1 MFWFGLVFSA
11 IVFLTGIQPIQDW
24 VSSPWPNVNQKHL
37 DFIRIVLFLLG
48 LGISVQ
54 GHVVTENM
62 VASLSQA
69 IQPRNFT
76 AGQDKVFLDVL
87 CKAPPGKVQL
97 LWLGSNPEAEN
108 LGKHIA
114 VLLERAGWIVDKGG
128 YGANPTPVGFE
139 IHVQSEGNA
148 PPPMATLREALKSVG
163 YQISLV
169 EKRDSPRNDWLW
181 LVVGHK
187 P

>member
-1 MFWFGLVFSA
+1 MQWWDSAENLYRIASWLTVATFAAPLLFGILA
-11 IVFLTGIQPIQDW
+11 LYTQ
-24 VSSPWPNVNQKHL
+24 NRARHL
-37 DFIRIVLFLLG
+37 DSRVI
-48 LGISVQ
+48 
-54 GHVVTENM
+54 E
-62 VASLSQA
+62 SLRYANQQLEER
-69 IQPRNFT
+69 IQPRTFT
-76 AGQDKVFLDVL
+76 VSQDETFLDVL
-87 CKAPPGKVQL
+87 RKAPSGKVQL

-114 VLLERAGWIVDKGG
+114 VLLERASWIVDKGG
-128 YGANPTPVGFE
+128 YSADPTPVGLE

-148 PPPMATLREALKSVG
+148 PPHMATLREALKSVG